1 MLLKIGRLGP
11 LKESTI
17 EFGDLT
23 LLMGPPNTGKS
34 YTLKALY
41 VKLFPLDETPRAY
54 SRRRCQVP

>member
-41 VKLFPLDETPRAY
+41 AKLFPIDEYA
-54 SRRRCQVP
+54 SNIFRRHHYHA